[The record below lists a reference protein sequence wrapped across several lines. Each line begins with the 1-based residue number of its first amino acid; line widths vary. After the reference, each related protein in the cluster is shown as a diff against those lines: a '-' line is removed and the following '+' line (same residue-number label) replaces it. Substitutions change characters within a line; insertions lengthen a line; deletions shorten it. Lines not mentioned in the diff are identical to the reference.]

1 MKHIKHHPI
10 NDKAQKLS
18 KDMKK
23 QDLIRPKKDKKL
35 PLEDSLSD
43 PTISKRVSKPSRKK
57 KLSGESHLS
66 TDAGRIKK
74 VNEMNSEFDAAKVAK
89 DFLEFVY
96 DTGGMD
102 DYVYQEELS
111 SLGEVI
117 DEFINNITDENSVKI
132 ALLDHLQDVG
142 AISGD
147 VYHTIKSE
155 EGL

>member
-23 QDLIRPKKDKKL
+23 QDLVKPKKDKKL

-43 PTISKRVSKPSRKK
+43 PTISKRVSKPSKKK
-57 KLSGESHLS
+57 KLSSEKHLS
-66 TDAGRIKK
+66 ADAGKIKK
-74 VNEMNSEFDAAKVAK
+74 VNEMSSEFDAVKIAK
-89 DFLEFVY
+89 DFMEFVY
-96 DTGGMD
+96 DTGAMSD
-102 DYVYQEELS
+102 DAYQEALNWPDVFDSVSEM
-111 SLGEVI
+111 
-117 DEFINNITDENSVKI
+117 TDENEIKLAI
-132 ALLDHLQDVG
+132 LDHLQDVG

-147 VYHTIKSE
+147 AFDTIKSE